1 MDVVGD
7 IMTKRVITGTAK
19 DTVLEL
25 QQLMVNHRISRVIVT
40 DMEKKPV
47 GIVTQKDIV
56 NFLLADSS
64 KRGIEEIPAKEVMSR
79 NLITVKPKAPTP
91 DVAKTMIESKISSLV
106 VVDDKGKL
114 QGIATK
120 TDVSLYFASKG
131 AGVYSV
137 HDFMTPN
144 PITIRQSQ
152 SIFLAVS
159 LMSENQ
165 ISRIVVID
173 KESKPVGIIT
183 LTDVTIISSLLK
195 PAKVIREKKPIFL
208 KGIFFPPKGI
218 HLLTARDFMTAE
230 PISVNEDM
238 DLAAAAKLMTKHG
251 FSGLPVVKNTGKLVG
266 IVTKSDLTRAV
277 ASLKK

>member
-7 IMTKRVITGTAK
+7 IMTKKVITGTVG
-19 DTVLEL
+19 DSILEL
-25 QQLMVNHRISRVIVT
+25 QKLMVNHRISRVIVT
-40 DMEKKPV
+40 DIEKKPV

-56 NFLLADSS
+56 DFLLTDSS
-64 KRGIEEIPAKEVMSR
+64 KRGIEEIPAKEVMSK
-79 NLITVKPKAPTP
+79 NLVTVKPPAPAS
-91 DVAKTMIESKISSLV
+91 DVAKTMIERRISSLV
-106 VVDDKGKL
+106 VVDDDGKL

-120 TDVSLYFASKG
+120 TDMSLYFASIG

-152 SIFLAVS
+152 SIFSAVS
-159 LMSENQ
+159 LMSGNK

-173 KESKPVGIIT
+173 KEKKPVGVIT
-183 LTDVTIISSLLK
+183 LTDITIINRLLK
-195 PAKVIREKKPIFL
+195 PAKVMREKKPIFL
-208 KGIFFPPKGI
+208 KGIFLPPKGI
-218 HLLTARDFMTAE
+218 HLLTAGDFMTAE
-230 PISVNEDM
+230 PISVDEDM
-238 DLAAAAKLMTKHG
+238 DLAAAANLMAKHG
-251 FSGLPVVKNTGKLVG
+251 FSGLPVIDNTGKLVG

>member
-7 IMTKRVITGTAK
+7 IMTKRVITGTAR
-19 DTVLEL
+19 DSILEL
-25 QQLMVNHRISRVIVT
+25 QKLMVNHRISRVVVT
-40 DMEKKPV
+40 DTEKKPV

-56 NFLLADSS
+56 GFLLTDSS
-64 KRGIEEIPAKEVMSR
+64 KRGIEEIPAKEVMSK
-79 NLITVKPKAPTP
+79 NLVTVKPKAPTS
-91 DVAKTMIESKISSLV
+91 DVAKTMIERRISSLV
-106 VVDDKGKL
+106 VVDDEGKL

-120 TDVSLYFASKG
+120 TDMSQYFASIG

-152 SIFLAVS
+152 SIFSAVS
-159 LMSENQ
+159 LMSGNK

-173 KESKPVGIIT
+173 KEKEPVGVIT
-183 LTDVTIISSLLK
+183 LTDITIMNRLLK
-195 PAKVIREKKPIFL
+195 PAKVMTEKKPIFL

-218 HLLTARDFMTAE
+218 HLLTAGDFMTAE
-230 PISVNEDM
+230 PIYVNEDM
-238 DLAAAAKLMTKHG
+238 DLAAAANLMAKHG
-251 FSGLPVVKNTGKLVG
+251 FSGLPVVDNTRKLVG
-266 IVTKSDLTRAV
+266 ILTKSDLTRAV